1 MIWFASWIMTEDG
14 FSGWMGGWMLVL
26 MIRLVHLALLLS
38 DDHDDD
44 DHDEVGMKHRH
55 TIFSSALDWIDGII
69 APDAIY
75 SQKIVL
81 SP

>member
-1 MIWFASWIMTEDG
+1 MTEDG

-38 DDHDDD
+38 DDDDD
-44 DHDEVGMKHRH
+44 GDHELRIIMGMKRKL
-55 TIFSSALDWIDGII
+55 SSRLWIDGII